1 MPFQRN
7 LLWAKLAPCFPF
19 FIINFIFLNCVDI
32 FKIINLFEGCLRE
45 KKNTHFLHTTFK
57 KKIYYTLL
65 GEEQFKSF
73 SNI

>member
-45 KKNTHFLHTTFK
+45 KNTHFLHTTFK